1 MILFIYNAFLLCI
14 SLLINEKLYYNF
26 SDTCGPPYTVGSLL
40 DILICVSQVL
50 VMLCESSYLSRP
62 WCESSWC
69 VSYLS
74 GRAGAVAQFGSR
86 LRQLEQRWSL
96 QAAATAVG
104 GDTPSVR
111 QETSALRLRL
121 LLLPAALSRSSLIFT
136 GGRSNQLVTSHSGL
150 QLTGGKN
157 DKEEVKNYYFLHT
170 LAAWT
175 TFAACQ
181 FVDSS
186 MLPWNFVQIFV
197 RMTLVIPWSLF
208 VTETNGI
215 PVSLSWTFCLFFM
228 RKC

>member
-1 MILFIYNAFLLCI
+1 M
-14 SLLINEKLYYNF
+14 
-26 SDTCGPPYTVGSLL
+26 
-40 DILICVSQVL
+40 
-50 VMLCESSYLSRP
+50 
-62 WCESSWC
+62 
-69 VSYLS
+69 
-74 GRAGAVAQFGSR
+74 AQFGSR

-157 DKEEVKNYYFLHT
+157 DKEEVKNYYFLDT
-170 LAAWT
+170 LAAWI

-186 MLPWNFVQIFV
+186 LLP
-197 RMTLVIPWSLF
+197 
-208 VTETNGI
+208 
-215 PVSLSWTFCLFFM
+215 
-228 RKC
+228 